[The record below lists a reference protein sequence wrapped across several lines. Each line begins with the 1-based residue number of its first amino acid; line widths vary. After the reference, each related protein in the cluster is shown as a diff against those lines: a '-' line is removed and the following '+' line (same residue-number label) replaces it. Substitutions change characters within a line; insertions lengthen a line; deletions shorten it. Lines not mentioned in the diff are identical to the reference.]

1 MKIQRLEITN
11 YKVIQNLKFDCGT
24 RMNVFVGTNGS
35 GKSTVLQAIK
45 TQMSWFNSRM
55 RSKNG
60 RGTILYDSDIT
71 LGENLCMLNFIIDSE
86 DSEYIHG
93 RLYKQKTTNR
103 VHTMDGKSNMKEIAE
118 LTDNIVNEYDKN
130 KMSCRLP
137 VVAHYGV
144 NRTVT
149 DAPARLH
156 KNHALE
162 PIMVYDKALEGN
174 VNFRSFFEWYRE
186 REDLENEKY
195 RETGI
200 LTKDKQ
206 LNAIRIAFKKVLPD
220 YGEFKVKRNP
230 RRFVMQK
237 NGKEFNF
244 NQLSDGERCYLT
256 LIGDMARKLAMAN
269 PAMKNPLEGEG
280 IFLIDEIDLHL
291 HPQWQQ
297 DILKN
302 ITDIFPNSQ
311 FFITTHSPFVAS
323 AIKSN
328 ENDVLIIL
336 NNGEA
341 SLASE
346 NPYGAEVG
354 ITLTSPAFNL
364 SSLRNK
370 ETQKHIDNIWKCLS
384 DNDYFSDKFKEE
396 EKWLKS
402 NIDSADIEFAKIRL
416 QIEKIKKNKG

>member
-11 YKVIQNLKFDCGT
+11 YKVIQNLRFDCGT

-55 RSKNG
+55 KSKNG
-60 RGTILYDSDIT
+60 RGIILYDSDIT
-71 LGENLCMLNFIIDSE
+71 LGENLCKLDFFIKNE
-86 DSEYIHG
+86 YPEYIHG
-93 RLYKQKTTNR
+93 RLFKQKSTNR
-103 VHTMDGKSNMKEIAE
+103 IHTMEGKSNMKEIAE
-118 LTDNIVNEYDKN
+118 LTDNIVNQYDKN
-130 KMSCRLP
+130 KTSCKLP

-144 NRTVT
+144 NRIVT

-156 KNHALE
+156 KNHAFE
-162 PIMVYDKALEGN
+162 PIMVYDKALDGN
-174 VNFRSFFEWYRE
+174 VNFRSFFEWFRE

-206 LNAIRIAFKKVLPD
+206 LNAIRIAFNTVLPD

-244 NQLSDGERCYLT
+244 NQLSDGEKCYLT

-269 PAMKNPLEGEG
+269 PAMENPLEGEG

-323 AIKSN
+323 AIKFK
-328 ENDVLIIL
+328 EDDKLIIL
-336 NNGEA
+336 KNGEA
-341 SLASE
+341 SLVTE

-354 ITLTSPAFNL
+354 ITLTSPVFSLN
-364 SSLRNK
+364 SLRNT
-370 ETQKHIDNIWKCLS
+370 ETQKHIDNIWRCLQ
-384 DNDYFSDKFKEE
+384 DNDYSSDNFNKE
-396 EKWLKS
+396 KSWLDS
-402 NIDSADIEFAKIRL
+402 NITSDDIEFAKINL